1 MRFFF
6 IALLIALLPLRGW
19 AGHVMAVDMAAQQ
32 VAVAHAA
39 GQKSGMQKTDAMN
52 GAMAADCLMFSM
64 APSDTGA
71 SLNAEKPVTSGAQ
84 CNNCDTCELCLA
96 LATSAHTEWP
106 TGIADRHSALV
117 AVGIGFSSADRASS
131 LKPPIS

>member
-6 IALLIALLPLRGW
+6 VALMIVLLPLRGW

-32 VAVAHAA
+32 VAVAHAG
-39 GQKSGMQKTDAMN
+39 GQKSGIQETGSMN
-52 GAMAADCLMFSM
+52 GAMPADCLMFSTIPPGS
-64 APSDTGA
+64 AA
-71 SLNAEKPVTSGAQ
+71 SLDTEKPVTSGAQ

-106 TGIADRHSALV
+106 TGIAEMHSALV
-117 AVGIGFSSADRASS
+117 AAGIGFSSADRASS